1 MTTDQA
7 HPDHARPDHARPDHT
22 HPDHTRPD
30 QAHPETRSRAVRS
43 TVASPLKVDAV
54 LEAVC
59 RNVAELAR
67 TAPNPPSRI
76 LMEEGQ
82 TRVEVEWPDPV
93 RVEAA
98 RVPPA
103 DTAVSVQ
110 EPGAPAGEP
119 ADTLACIRSPMVGTF
134 YHAGAPGSPP
144 FVQVGDVVQQ
154 GQQVGVL
161 EAMKMMSSVTAD
173 SGGRV
178 VEVLAANAQRVEF
191 DQPLISL
198 EPVAGADGGA

>member
-7 HPDHARPDHARPDHT
+7 HPDHARPDHARPDHARPDHA
-22 HPDHTRPD
+22 HPDH
-30 QAHPETRSRAVRS
+30 AHPETKSRVVRS
-43 TVASPLKVDAV
+43 TVASPLKFDAV

-76 LMEEGQ
+76 RMEEGQ

-98 RVPPA
+98 RVPQA
-103 DTAVSVQ
+103 DTAVSVR
-110 EPGAPAGEP
+110 EPAAPAGEP
-119 ADTLACIRSPMVGTF
+119 ADTLAYVRSPMVGTF

-144 FVQVGDVVQQ
+144 FVQVG
-154 GQQVGVL
+154 VL
-161 EAMKMMSSVTAD
+161 EVMKMMSSVTAD
-173 SGGRV
+173 SSGRV

-191 DQPLISL
+191 DQPLIAL
-198 EPVAGADGGA
+198 EPAAADGGA

>member
-7 HPDHARPDHARPDHT
+7 HPDHARPDHARPDHA
-22 HPDHTRPD
+22 HPDH
-30 QAHPETRSRAVRS
+30 AHPETKSRVVRS
-43 TVASPLKVDAV
+43 TVASPLKFDAV

-76 LMEEGQ
+76 RMEEGQ

-98 RVPPA
+98 RVPQA
-103 DTAVSVQ
+103 DTAVSVR

-119 ADTLACIRSPMVGTF
+119 ADTLAYVRSPMVGTF

-144 FVQVGDVVQQ
+144 FVQVGDVVQE

-161 EAMKMMSSVTAD
+161 EVMKMMSSVTAD
-173 SGGRV
+173 SSGRV

-191 DQPLISL
+191 DQPLIAL
-198 EPVAGADGGA
+198 EPAAAADGGA